1 MLRFWHRN
9 VFIIWQFL
17 RNIMC
22 SFLKQIYRSKNQYF
36 LLILITHDQENNI
49 LIGSHDVLAQNHVRK
64 ITLDHG
70 NPVDQPVDM
79 KRRATSLVTRLSILL
94 IGVRV
99 ASSMR
104 SQKSNTSLV
113 MTVQI
118 LQRDD
123 RLKKWRGKD
132 NMKNKKRRILTKRSR
147 TKTEWTKQGEDR
159 VNKKCVTSRKT
170 GN

>member
-22 SFLKQIYRSKNQYF
+22 NFLKQIYRSKNQYF

-64 ITLDHG
+64 ITLDLSRKSSRPTGRHEEEG
-70 NPVDQPVDM
+70 NVARDAFVDFAYRTQSRFIYEIS
-79 KRRATSLVTRLSILL
+79 KKQRLSGNDSIN
-94 IGVRV
+94 I
-99 ASSMR
+99 
-104 SQKSNTSLV
+104 TE
-113 MTVQI
+113 
-118 LQRDD
+118 
-123 RLKKWRGKD
+123 RLMKWREK
-132 NMKNKKRRILTKRSR
+132 NNIKNKKRRILTKRSR